1 MTIWFT
7 SDWHLGHKRI
17 LDYTD
22 RPFGSVEEMN
32 EALVSNHNL
41 MVGPKDTT
49 YFLGDMIMGGWKN
62 NIHHIDRLNG
72 TKRLVLGNHDAP
84 FIRKGKP
91 NYDEVMAEYLNH
103 FDSVVFAGM
112 YSGFVLSHFPYEGDS
127 HDEDRY
133 DEARME
139 DEHRPLIHGHVHS
152 KDTVTFSSQ
161 GTFQYHVGVD
171 AHDCKPVLLSTIVE
185 AYDSMYSIKT
195 GVL

>member
-1 MTIWFT
+1 MTIWLT

-41 MVGPKDTT
+41 MVGPEDTT
-49 YFLGDMIMGGWKN
+49 YFLGDMIMGGWKD
-62 NIHHIDRLNG
+62 NIHYIDRLNG

-84 FIRKGKP
+84 FIKKGK
-91 NYDEVMAEYLNH
+91 ESFWEIHSEWRKH
-103 FDSVVFAGM
+103 FDSVVFASG
-112 YSGFVLSHFPYEGDS
+112 YSGFLLSHFPYEGDS

-133 DEARME
+133 DEFRLVDMR
-139 DEHRPLIHGHVHS
+139 RPLIHGHVHS

-171 AHDCKPVLLSTIVE
+171 AHDCEPVPLSTIVE